1 MTKQLQAI
9 FKALYL
15 PGLLKSKR
23 FWYSVFGMVSVVV
36 AYYQPGFEPYM
47 PQAIQAVTFA
57 VVAYVTGQ
65 SIKDSVEIF
74 VKAWKEYT
82 PNA

>member
-1 MTKQLQAI
+1 MKQLQNLLN
-9 FKALYL
+9 ALYL

-23 FWYSVFGMVSVVV
+23 FWYSIFGMVSVVV

-47 PQAIQAVTFA
+47 PQAIQATTFA

-74 VKAWKEYT
+74 VKAWKEYK
-82 PNA
+82 PDA